1 MTEKLY
7 YEDSHMKEF
16 DAIVLSCQQA
26 EEGYRVVLDRTAFSR
41 READSM
47 RIPACWGTLM

>member
-26 EEGYRVVLDRTAFSR
+26 EEGYRVVLDRTASR
-41 READSM
+41 RKKDT
-47 RIPACWGTLM
+47 G